1 MSLYNDPRYFQKFSQ
16 ELKSTVRTGAGYR
29 GGEELRQAFEYFKDQ
44 ENLSSLQSMRLNSK
58 EAMENANVRLKVAEV
73 VTGFTAF
80 GFSEEANQ
88 LNAFLKGIGDI
99 ADDNGVRD
107 HVFTP
112 K

>member
-1 MSLYNDPRYFQKFSQ
+1 
-16 ELKSTVRTGAGYR
+16 
-29 GGEELRQAFEYFKDQ
+29 
-44 ENLSSLQSMRLNSK
+44 MRLNSK

-73 VTGFTAF
+73 VNGFTAF